1 MSKNLDFSRLS
12 LQDALDL
19 AILIEE
25 EAAER
30 YQELA
35 DQMESHHTTEAA
47 GFYKMMVKNETKHG
61 KELLERRDHL
71 FGEAPRNIERSMLWE
86 VEAPSYDR
94 VHVFMSAREALNVAL
109 EAEEKA
115 HAFFVGAIEHV
126 SDPGVKKL
134 FEELRE
140 EEIEHQKLV
149 KDELAKL
156 PEEKP
161 VDVRDYADDPVA
173 Q

>member
-1 MSKNLDFSRLS
+1 MNKNIDFASLS

-35 DQMESHHTTEAA
+35 DQMESHHTADAA
-47 GFYKMMVKNETKHG
+47 QFYRMMVVNETKHG
-61 KELLERRDHL
+61 KELMERRDHL
-71 FGEAPRNIERSMLWE
+71 FGEAPRTVERSMLWE

-94 VHVFMSAREALNVAL
+94 VHVFMAAREALNVAL
-109 EAEEKA
+109 EAEEEA
-115 HAFFVGAIEHV
+115 YAFFVAALEHV
-126 SDPGVKKL
+126 ADPTVKKL
-134 FEELRE
+134 FEELKG
-140 EEIEHQKLV
+140 EEIEHQELV
-149 KDELAKL
+149 KRELAKL
-156 PEEKP
+156 PVGP
-161 VDVRDYADDPVA
+161 TADADDYADEPVA

>member
-1 MSKNLDFSRLS
+1 MKNIDFASLS

-35 DQMESHHTTEAA
+35 DQMESHHTAEAA
-47 GFYKMMVKNETKHG
+47 QFYRMMVVNETKHG
-61 KELLERRDHL
+61 KELMERRDHL
-71 FGEAPRNIERSMLWE
+71 FGEAPRNVERSMLWE

-115 HAFFVGAIEHV
+115 YAFFVAALEHV
-126 SDPGVKKL
+126 ADSTVKKL
-134 FEELRE
+134 FEELKG
-140 EEIEHQKLV
+140 EEIEHQELV
-149 KDELAKL
+149 KRELAKL
-156 PEEKP
+156 PPESTA
-161 VDVRDYADDPVA
+161 DVSDYADEPVA

>member
-1 MSKNLDFSRLS
+1 MTKNLDFASLS

-30 YQELA
+30 YQELV
-35 DQMESHHTTEAA
+35 DQMESHHTAEAA
-47 GFYKMMVKNETKHG
+47 GFYRMMVKNETKHG
-61 KELLERRDHL
+61 QELMERRDHL
-71 FGEAPRNIERSMLWE
+71 FGEAPRNVERSMLWE

-109 EAEEKA
+109 EAEVKA
-115 HAFFVGAIEHV
+115 YEFFVGAIEHV
-126 SDPGVKKL
+126 SDASVKTL
-134 FEELRE
+134 FEELRG
-140 EEIEHQKLV
+140 EEIEHQELV
-149 KDELAKL
+149 KCEIAKL
-156 PEEKP
+156 PPESTADMADY
-161 VDVRDYADDPVA
+161 VDEPVA

>member
-1 MSKNLDFSRLS
+1 MTKNIDFASLS

-35 DQMESHHTTEAA
+35 DQMESHHTAEAA
-47 GFYKMMVKNETKHG
+47 QFYRMMVVNETKHG
-61 KELLERRDHL
+61 KELMERRDHL
-71 FGEAPRNIERSMLWE
+71 FGEAPRNVERSMLWE

-94 VHVFMSAREALNVAL
+94 VHVFMSAREALHVAL

-115 HAFFVGAIEHV
+115 YGFFVGAIEHV
-126 SDPGVKKL
+126 TDASVKKL

-140 EEIEHQKLV
+140 EEIEHQELV
-149 KDELAKL
+149 KRELAKL
-156 PEEKP
+156 PEGP
-161 VDVRDYADDPVA
+161 TADVDDYADEPVA